1 MANYRILTEEST
13 ESSSDTTLVAVIDG
27 ATTLT
32 LSDFYSSIASSLE
45 FPDYFGHNLD
55 SFDEMINDLGWIQE
69 KNIHLI
75 FKNYDD
81 FLTEE
86 NDEMREIL
94 LTMLDD
100 AAMEKRSKEDGVL
113 LEMSIEPSELAADDL
128 ETIGIEFI

>member
-13 ESSSDTTLVAVIDG
+13 ESSSDTLLVAVIDG

-32 LSDFYSSIASSLE
+32 LSDFYSSIALALK

-86 NDEMREIL
+86 NDELREIL

-100 AAMEKRSKEDGVL
+100 AAMEKKSKEDGVL

>member
-13 ESSSDTTLVAVIDG
+13 ESSSDTLLVAVIDG

-32 LSDFYSSIASSLE
+32 LSDFYSSIASSLK

-69 KNIHLI
+69 KNIHLV

-86 NDEMREIL
+86 NDELREIL

-100 AAMEKRSKEDGVL
+100 AAMEKKSKEDGVL